1 MEPCEG
7 CGREVEGSWKY
18 CVYCGRPMHAA
29 RNIPSAIRPDSDG
42 EPPARRYDAP
52 FWVGVGMGALGLAL
66 IIYAAIQI
74 YTTYA

>member
-1 MEPCEG
+1 
-7 CGREVEGSWKY
+7 
-18 CVYCGRPMHAA
+18 MHAA